1 MALSVLIEA
10 WQRYMYTQVLAKWN
24 AAEKIIAIEKTS
36 LGKYFQLRAERG
48 GTCEK
53 IESYIIK
60 WFIVYTLILVR
71 QLE

>member
-10 WQRYMYTQVLAKWN
+10 WQRYTQVLAKWN